1 MWASA
6 FTGDTG
12 GHKGRPYGKGV
23 YRGIVGAGL
32 VPARRR
38 ADVGIGPYVGHGR
51 PQGPPLRVRGRI
63 EGS

>member
-12 GHKGRPYGKGV
+12 GHKGCPYGRGV

-32 VPARRR
+32 VPARS
-38 ADVGIGPYVGHGR
+38 GPMWVSA
-51 PQGPPLRVRGRI
+51 PA
-63 EGS
+63 

>member
-38 ADVGIGPYVGHGR
+38 ADVGIGPYEKGG
-51 PQGPPLRVRGRI
+51 I
-63 EGS
+63 

>member
-12 GHKGRPYGKGV
+12 GHKGCPYGRGV

-32 VPARRR
+32 VPARRW
-38 ADVGIGPYVGHGR
+38 ASAPMWDTGGHKGR
-51 PQGPPLRVRGRI
+51 PYG
-63 EGS
+63 

>member
-38 ADVGIGPYVGHGR
+38 VNVGIGLYGETR
-51 PQGPPLRVRGRI
+51 AA
-63 EGS
+63 

>member
-1 MWASA
+1 MWISA

-12 GHKGRPYGKGV
+12 GHKGRPYGRGV

-51 PQGPPLRVRGRI
+51 PQGPALRERGCI
-63 EGS
+63 GGS

>member
-6 FTGDTG
+6 FTGDMG

-38 ADVGIGPYVGHGR
+38 VNVGIGLYGRHGR
-51 PQGPPLRVRGRI
+51 PQGLPLRERGV
-63 EGS
+63 

>member
-12 GHKGRPYGKGV
+12 GHKGCPYGRGV

-38 ADVGIGPYVGHGR
+38 ADVGTVSYTHLTLPTIA
-51 PQGPPLRVRGRI
+51 
-63 EGS
+63 

>member
-12 GHKGRPYGKGV
+12 GHKGRPYGRGV

-32 VPARRR
+32 VPARS
-38 ADVGIGPYVGHGR
+38 GPMWASAPMWDTGGHKGR
-51 PQGPPLRVRGRI
+51 PYGRG
-63 EGS
+63 GV